1 MSSTEFKEQGNV
13 AFAAK
18 KYDEAI
24 ECYTKAIRLDDK
36 NHVFYSNRSA
46 SYAGKQK
53 WTEAIDDA
61 KICIKLNPSFIK
73 GYYRLAT
80 AQIEQNVLDAAT
92 ATIKQGLNIDP
103 DNLQLARLMRTVKS
117 KKASVKAAASTSAA
131 AAAAS
136 AARMSSSSGGGVGG
150 DSSLSKELID
160 LQNQLRGSMRDYNVV
175 NANIG
180 KSQKELKMNEITV
193 SELEKLPKDSDS
205 KMFRGIGKMFML
217 CSQDE
222 VFEHLD
228 HEMTDD
234 KKKITDMMQK
244 KDYLERRM
252 KSQQQNI
259 RELTSSGPAAE

>member
-1 MSSTEFKEQGNV
+1 MSSAEFKEKGNV

-18 KYDEAI
+18 NYDEAI

-53 WTEAIDDA
+53 WVEAISDA
-61 KICIKLNPSFIK
+61 KDCIRLNPSFIK

-80 AQIEQNVLDAAT
+80 AQIESNDLDAAT
-92 ATIKQGLNIDP
+92 QTIKQGLNIDN
-103 DNLQLARLMRTVKS
+103 DNLQLAKLMRTIKS
-117 KKASVKAAASTSAA
+117 KKAAAKSS

-136 AARMSSSSGGGVGG
+136 AARMSSSSGGGGGRAG

-160 LQNQLRGSMRDYNVV
+160 LQNQFRGSMRDYNVV
-175 NANIG
+175 TANIG

-205 KMFRGIGKMFML
+205 KMYRGIGKMFML
-217 CSQDE
+217 CSQEE
-222 VFEHLD
+222 VFEHLET
-228 HEMTDD
+228 EMKEDE
-234 KKKITDMMQK
+234 KKITDMTQK

-252 KSQQQNI
+252 TSQQQNI
-259 RELTSSGPAAE
+259 KELTSSPAAE